1 MTPGHPLLQSPVH
14 TQMNNHLRHSF
25 LGSQIQGLLKP
36 TNGPRIGNLHH
47 PSWAGWVSIHSAL
60 SCMKKNASLFRDE
73 KMRGFISMTITQLD
87 TPEVPLDPQVLEAV
101 TFSLGLVQWLWP
113 CLPRSLR
120 KLYGDGH
127 TPVPSLLVGTF
138 QKYCTADIFH
148 AVMLM
153 ESGKINCP

>member
-1 MTPGHPLLQSPVH
+1 MESISGWSLLGWVGFTYFLLLLGFLLYISVSEDKKISVTCLSSQGAPWPPTFGDCAILSGLFSSSFLRRLWQCLLQ
-14 TQMNNHLRHSF
+14 
-25 LGSQIQGLLKP
+25 
-36 TNGPRIGNLHH
+36 
-47 PSWAGWVSIHSAL
+47 
-60 SCMKKNASLFRDE
+60 
-73 KMRGFISMTITQLD
+73 
-87 TPEVPLDPQVLEAV
+87 
-101 TFSLGLVQWLWP
+101 
-113 CLPRSLR
+113 SLR

>member
-1 MTPGHPLLQSPVH
+1 MESISGWSLLGRVDFTYFLPLSGFLLYSPVFEDKKISV
-14 TQMNNHLRHSF
+14 TCLSP
-25 LGSQIQGLLKP
+25 QGAPWPL
-36 TNGPRIGNLHH
+36 TFGDCAI
-47 PSWAGWVSIHSAL
+47 L
-60 SCMKKNASLFRDE
+60 SGLF
-73 KMRGFISMTITQLD
+73 
-87 TPEVPLDPQVLEAV
+87 
-101 TFSLGLVQWLWP
+101 FSLLFEAAVAVSLQ
-113 CLPRSLR
+113 SLR

>member
-1 MTPGHPLLQSPVH
+1 MESISGWSLLGRVGFTYFLLLSGFLLYSPVFEDKKISVTCLSPQGAPWPLTFGDCAVLSGLFSPSFLRWLWQCLLQSP
-14 TQMNNHLRHSF
+14 
-25 LGSQIQGLLKP
+25 
-36 TNGPRIGNLHH
+36 
-47 PSWAGWVSIHSAL
+47 
-60 SCMKKNASLFRDE
+60 
-73 KMRGFISMTITQLD
+73 
-87 TPEVPLDPQVLEAV
+87 
-101 TFSLGLVQWLWP
+101 
-113 CLPRSLR
+113 R